1 LPRVR
6 KTVLAEN
13 DLEEIWFYIALDNPE
28 AADALLDKIDGR
40 ALRRSLVRRD
50 PEGFPPMFA
59 S

>member
-1 LPRVR
+1 VR